1 MPNHWLVSVKSR
13 SLLHTILTLSLF
25 LLSGYS
31 VSENNKSEVETKQET
46 ELESVEISG
55 KQIKSYSTYDFI
67 GSHQSIEAEQFNQ
80 SFNTLP
86 SILEQQS
93 GIEIQSIGGIGQY
106 SSPVIRGSTG
116 QQVLVFWDGMLIN
129 NISGGSADI
138 GSMSLN
144 LANSI
149 DIYRSVAPAELSASA
164 VGGVIN
170 IKSKDIT
177 ESSKNNDGEATIA
190 VGSYGAQQLSIS
202 QSFNI
207 GSSRWLMATDYL
219 TADNDFKYVQIGSV
233 INPNTPTV
241 VPRYNN
247 GSEQYSVLLKGQQAY
262 KTSTFDLAFQTSQN
276 HRELSSKIN
285 SPSNEAKLSTQ
296 NNNVQLRW
304 SYFWNPVHKSE
315 LLTALI
321 TKTQLYNDKNSTI
334 GLGAQLNEYSTY
346 GQQIQLNHYIELEKV
361 TALLSTRLQ
370 NEETK
375 TDYQLL
381 TEDELLQQC
390 NAGRGCETAYKRL
403 QQDLSGRLQYQTN
416 DNQLT
421 LQASQIKLRDKNLTT
436 SNSNNQFSGNTWSI
450 GFDHQFKHGLT
461 NFINF
466 ANQVRLPSTSEL
478 FGDRGMSIGN
488 PDLQPETSEQFEIG
502 LTYQN
507 DTFDIKSSLYLRNV
521 EQAIVGESDSRGVIR
536 YSNLSTTQHIGMEQN
551 IIWKPIHPLSITA
564 NLTIQSNEIIKDE
577 RFSYYEGKQVAGY
590 SQFYSYIS
598 AQWVK
603 THWDI
608 KLSNTLEREGFYVN
622 SNLLPKDDKNRWDL
636 SLGTNINQWRI
647 SLDVNDIT
655 NNSAQDYPYYP
666 EPGRTYF
673 LRANTKW

>member
-1 MPNHWLVSVKSR
+1 M
-13 SLLHTILTLSLF
+13 
-25 LLSGYS
+25 LSGLS
-31 VSENNKSEVETKQET
+31 VAEENKLNNSIEAK
-46 ELESVEISG
+46 LESVNITGQEI
-55 KQIKSYSTYDFI
+55 KLYSTYDFI
-67 GSHQSIEAEQFNQ
+67 GAHESIKAEQFNQ

-86 SILEQQS
+86 SLLEQQS

-129 NISGGSADI
+129 NLSGGSADI
-138 GSMSLN
+138 GSMNLN
-144 LANSI
+144 LAKSI
-149 DIYRSVAPAELSASA
+149 DIYRSIAPAELSASA

-170 IKSKDIT
+170 IQ
-177 ESSKNNDGEATIA
+177 SKNLTEHSNNEGEATLTA
-190 VGSYGAQQLSIS
+190 GSYGTQQLSIS
-202 QSFNI
+202 QNFNI
-207 GSSRWLMATDYL
+207 GDSLWLMASEYL
-219 TADNDFKYVQIGSV
+219 TSDNDFEYVQIGSV
-233 INPNTPTV
+233 INPNTPSV

-247 GSEQYSVLLKGQQAY
+247 GSEQYSLLLKGLQTYEQG
-262 KTSTFDLAFQTSQN
+262 KFDLALQLN
-276 HRELSSKIN
+276 ENDRELSSKIN

-296 NNNVQLRW
+296 SNNIQLRW
-304 SYFWNPVHKSE
+304 SHFWNLIHTSE
-315 LLTALI
+315 LLTSLTTNNQI
-321 TKTQLYNDKNSTI
+321 YNDEKSTI
-334 GLGAQLNEYSTY
+334 GLGAQLNEYRTH
-346 GQQIQLNHYIELEKV
+346 GQQIQLNHYIELDKV
-361 TALLSTRLQ
+361 SALISTRLQ
-370 NEETK
+370 NEETE
-375 TDYQLL
+375 TDYKLL
-381 TEDELLQQC
+381 TEDELQQQC

-416 DNQLT
+416 DNQFT
-421 LQASQIKLRDKNLTT
+421 LQASQIKLQDKNLTS
-436 SNSNNQFSGNTWSI
+436 SNSNDQFSGNTWTI
-450 GFDHQFKHGLT
+450 GFNHQFKIGMA
-461 NFINF
+461 NYINF
-466 ANQVRLPSTSEL
+466 ANQVRLPSTNEL

-488 PDLQPETSEQFEIG
+488 PDLEPETSDQFEIG

-551 IIWKPIHPLSITA
+551 IIWTPLHSLSISA

-603 THWDI
+603 AHWDI
-608 KLSNTLEREGFYVN
+608 KISNTLEREGFYVN

-636 SLGTNINQWRI
+636 SFGINIDQWRI
-647 SLDVNDIT
+647 SLDANDLT
-655 NNSAQDYPYYP
+655 NDSAQDYPYYP

-673 LRANTKW
+673 LRAHTKW

>member
-1 MPNHWLVSVKSR
+1 M
-13 SLLHTILTLSLF
+13 
-25 LLSGYS
+25 LSGYS
-31 VSENNKSEVETKQET
+31 VAENNQAESKIET

-55 KQIKSYSTYDFI
+55 KEIKSYSTYDFI
-67 GSHQSIEAEQFNQ
+67 GSHLSIEAEQFNQ

-129 NISGGSADI
+129 NINGGSADI

-144 LANSI
+144 LAKSI

-170 IKSKDIT
+170 IKSKELT
-177 ESSKNNDGEATIA
+177 ESSNNNDGEATIA
-190 VGSYGAQQLSIS
+190 VGSYGAQQLSLS

-207 GSSRWLMATDYL
+207 GNSQWLMATEYL
-219 TADNDFKYVQIGSV
+219 TADNDFEYVQIGSV

-262 KTSTFDLAFQTSQN
+262 KQGKFDLALQTSQN
-276 HRELSSKIN
+276 DRELSSKIN

-296 NNNVQLRW
+296 NKNVQLRW
-304 SYFWNPVHKSE
+304 SHFWNPVHKSE

-321 TKTQLYNDKNSTI
+321 TKTQLYDDKDSTI
-334 GLGAQLNEYSTY
+334 GLGAQLNEYNTH

-361 TALLSTRLQ
+361 TALLSARLQ

-375 TDYQLL
+375 TDYKLL
-381 TEDELLQQC
+381 TEDELQQQC
-390 NAGRGCETAYKRL
+390 NAGRGCETAYERL
-403 QQDLSGRLQYQTN
+403 QQDVSGRLQYQTN
-416 DNQLT
+416 DNQFT
-421 LQASQIKLRDKNLTT
+421 LQASQIKLQDKNLTS
-436 SNSNNQFSGNTWSI
+436 SNSNEQFSGNTWSI
-450 GFDHQFKHGLT
+450 GFKHQFKLGMA
-461 NFINF
+461 NYINF

-488 PDLQPETSEQFEIG
+488 PNLQPETSEQVEIG

-507 DTFDIKSSLYLRNV
+507 ETIDIKSSLYLRNV

-536 YSNLSTTQHIGMEQN
+536 YSNLSTTQHIGVEHN
-551 IIWKPIHPLSITA
+551 IIWTPVHPLSITA

-598 AQWVK
+598 AQWTK

-608 KLSNTLEREGFYVN
+608 KISNTLEREGFYVN

-636 SLGTNINQWRI
+636 SLGTNLNQWRF
-647 SLDVNDIT
+647 SLDINDLT
-655 NNSAQDYPYYP
+655 NDSAQDYPYYP

-673 LRANTKW
+673 LRAHTKW